1 MASLGEISE
10 AINASKVHLD
20 IGNNRY
26 ILLQEIE
33 GHITHPESREA
44 TDTGSVYFYGQSDD
58 YFEAT
63 LLLSTPEMTT
73 FLGYTI
79 LDSNGDLPNVDFN
92 LIYSDKGGN
101 NTQTLNVDCQLPDM
115 TWSKPVEGGV
125 KVRMKFR
132 ISGGAVSGGASI
144 QANDLVNVTH

>member
-1 MASLGEISE
+1 MANLGEVSE

-20 IGNNRY
+20 LGNNRY
-26 ILLQEIE
+26 ILLQELE
-33 GHITHPESREA
+33 NHITHPESREA
-44 TDTGSVYFYGQSDD
+44 TDIGSIYFYGQSDD

-79 LDSNGDLPNVDFN
+79 LDSNGDLPTTSFKI
-92 LIYSDKGGN
+92 IYSDKSGT
-101 NTQTLNVDCQLPDM
+101 NTQTLSIEVQLPDM

-125 KVRMKFR
+125 KARIKFR
-132 ISGGAVSGGASI
+132 IIGGTTSSGVSI
-144 QANDLVNVTH
+144 QANDLVST